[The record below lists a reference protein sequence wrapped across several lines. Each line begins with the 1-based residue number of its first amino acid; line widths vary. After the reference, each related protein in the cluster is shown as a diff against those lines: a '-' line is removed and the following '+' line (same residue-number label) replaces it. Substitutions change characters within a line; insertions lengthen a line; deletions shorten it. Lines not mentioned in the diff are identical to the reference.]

1 MIIYISGKYSG
12 DIDNNIALA
21 RRVAIEVWE
30 RGHVALCPHLNTAN
44 FEKDCKLEYDDYIKG
59 DLLLIEGCQA
69 ILMLPGW
76 EESQGAQIELEYAE
90 KLGLPVYYYPDI
102 PDVGSETVLEEAQRL
117 VYGARQKN
125 YGHPRDDFDC
135 AIKIFNAYVKK
146 KYDLTVPFDATDV
159 PMFMI
164 AVKMSREANKHKR
177 DNLVD
182 MCGYVA
188 TLERIHG
195 K

>member
-21 RRVAIEVWE
+21 RKVAIEVWE

-44 FEKDCKLEYDDYIKG
+44 FEKDCKLQYDDYIKG

-135 AIKIFNAYVKK
+135 AIKIFNAYIKK

-164 AVKMSREANKHKR
+164 AVKM
-177 DNLVD
+177 
-182 MCGYVA
+182 
-188 TLERIHG
+188 
-195 K
+195 